1 MNTLDSNYYPETISQ
16 ITNKLCTYLKK
27 DRPDYFIV
35 HGDRFETFAAAIASS
50 SMNIPTIQLDA
61 GDITIVGTYDDVV
74 RHSISRLAHILCTT
88 NNTSKLRLIKHG
100 EEKWRIVNIGIS
112 SLSNNRNKKYAS
124 KTKIQKKFHINFDK
138 PIVIFTFHPLTYDMN
153 KTKKHI
159 KICVESI
166 IELSKKLN
174 VIVTYPN
181 DDYGSKHII
190 SEYKKL
196 KKYENVYLIK
206 SLGKYF
212 YHSLMNLNLKK
223 KHKIF
228 CMGNSSSG
236 LKEAIFFNCFSINL
250 GERQLNR
257 IQLKNVIN
265 TEIEKRRI
273 INSVKIIL
281 KKGFKKNFKNP
292 FYNKNS
298 INNFFDIIKKNFD
311 NQFKVLNK
319 KYY

>member
-1 MNTLDSNYYPETISQ
+1 M
-16 ITNKLCTYLKK
+16 
-27 DRPDYFIV
+27 
-35 HGDRFETFAAAIASS
+35 
-50 SMNIPTIQLDA
+50 
-61 GDITIVGTYDDVV
+61 
-74 RHSISRLAHILCTT
+74 
-88 NNTSKLRLIKHG
+88 RLIKHG

-153 KTKKHI
+153 KTKKQI

-212 YHSLMNLNLKK
+212 YHSLMNLNLKNIK
-223 KHKIF
+223 YFAWEIHHQVKR
-228 CMGNSSSG
+228 S
-236 LKEAIFFNCFSINL
+236 IFFNCFSINL

-265 TEIEKRRI
+265 TEIEK
-273 INSVKIIL
+273 
-281 KKGFKKNFKNP
+281 KN
-292 FYNKNS
+292 Y
-298 INNFFDIIKKNFD
+298 
-311 NQFKVLNK
+311 
-319 KYY
+319 